1 MTPEWIEIGRGL
13 CYAGAGLAFGLAGA
27 GSAYG
32 IAIASH
38 AAAGVMR
45 EKPELFGR
53 MLVMVALPGTQGFY
67 GFIAAI
73 LIMTQTGLIGGG
85 SLKITLGTGIA
96 LFFIALVL
104 VIVFYVIERYW
115 LSEKVEDASAETI
128 QKIEEKLLA
137 VEEVAQEKF
146 HDLSERLHLTR
157 DMNREESDEG
167 LKQDGGAK
175 KRRDDD
181 KT

>member
-27 GSAYG
+27 GSAWG
-32 IAIASH
+32 IAIAAH

-53 MLVMVALPGTQGFY
+53 MLIMVALPGTQGFY

-85 SLKITLGTGIA
+85 PLKVSLGTGLA
-96 LFFIALVL
+96 LFFIGLGDGIAQLFSAVKQG
-104 VIVFYVIERYW
+104 E
-115 LSEKVEDASAETI
+115 ASAAGISLVARRPESAGRAILFPAFVETYAVVA
-128 QKIEEKLLA
+128 LLA
-137 VEEVAQEKF
+137 TILF
-146 HDLSERLHLTR
+146 IIFLTQP
-157 DMNREESDEG
+157 SV
-167 LKQDGGAK
+167 LQSIVK
-175 KRRDDD
+175 
-181 KT
+181 

>member
-1 MTPEWIEIGRGL
+1 MP
-13 CYAGAGLAFGLAGA
+13 GAGLTFGLAGA

-53 MLVMVALPGTQGFY
+53 MLVMIALPGTQGFY

-85 SLKITLGTGIA
+85 PLKITLGTGIA
-96 LFFIALVL
+96 LFFIGLGDGIAQLVSAIKQGEAAAAGISL
-104 VIVFYVIERYW
+104 IARRPGIGRTRNPFPCICRDIRSCCPSRDHTVHYFPDPAGDRPAG
-115 LSEKVEDASAETI
+115 SEI
-128 QKIEEKLLA
+128 
-137 VEEVAQEKF
+137 
-146 HDLSERLHLTR
+146 R
-157 DMNREESDEG
+157 G
-167 LKQDGGAK
+167 
-175 KRRDDD
+175 
-181 KT
+181 